1 MDSYKK
7 GGQSGNSNLLATNR
21 LFKKNPLF
29 KKKKKKASGIYN
41 PKAAF
46 KYEEGGALLTKKV
59 TCKNCGW
66 KWDAADGGDDVTT
79 CHKCGGLGLV
89 HAQDGGDISIP
100 TLEYQKGGFSGD
112 DPWKKIMKTTQK
124 KIIESAKVKKD
135 NSDWRRANDEAPNLN
150 YQNTNQK
157 APVKKLSPE
166 DKKSQENFDKNFK
179 VEGKGNLEKI
189 RDKIKADQE
198 AYKKHIKAK
207 YNQEV
212 SQEELNEI
220 EERGLVMYGA
230 SNGVRNPY
238 GSISN
243 EDLNP
248 ENHISTQ
255 FPKNATV
262 GDYAQRGWEYLT
274 NPGTA
279 LEYALGTG
287 KGPMPYNIN
296 QLKEQG
302 VQVNSD
308 RNLVGNMFNIINPLD
323 DVESIRSGANQVM
336 EGNNAGYATA
346 GFGLLGFIPGF
357 GDAGKALRKADN
369 ILPNPTKG
377 TDYIW
382 ETVNKNVKG
391 DLPEG
396 LAKQD
401 IADIIETKVS
411 WIESPEYASRRMATT
426 GETAKQVAKDV
437 EKLKN
442 RYQNTKIT
450 FGEIPEKKTLGYYQA
465 QSSIKGDKILIDPT
479 KHKSL
484 ESIIGTID
492 HEIDHALSPASKNH
506 NLYKNYPFLSTKE
519 GDILRKSQKENPQS
533 FLSKLIK
540 GDKSYNNVYLEDP
553 AEQQVRFNR
562 LNQKIREDLGLTR
575 NKGELTETQF
585 DEWADK
591 QNEDSFVSVSKGHD
605 DVVDLLGA
613 KSDNVKRSDIVK
625 ALNKAWITVPAIG
638 LGLGAGGLKQ
648 NKKGGSTKDYIEVD
662 IPEEQIQDYIDQ
674 GYIIE
679 PVGKPKMEEGG
690 TPSQLWYQYTGTPW
704 SEAKAK
710 GLTDG
715 SAEQNLALAQRLQ
728 SGEFGEPNLNIQQ
741 YENRRSS
748 YDDAVINMVRQGQT
762 LDQLVESRVGTREG
776 LLQRFPDLFSG
787 SSAPTRTQ
795 VVPTAKA
802 KTKTPEQIAIE
813 QKVGRD
819 WLTGKAKELGNEVME
834 SASNSFWGKTAKKVG
849 QATYNYMI
857 EQQTKDRE
865 AKKKQEQVKLK
876 KVEKEVQKEIKK
888 INPKVVKTPSVL
900 ELLQEVGLNYQQSPL
915 KKFTDTKA
923 EPDFATNL
931 MAQVQQNQ
939 KRFNPVQT
947 SKPQQPIAN
956 GMGSNFA
963 QGQNPM
969 QIEARNK
976 AMGVTPQNLPEAPS
990 PSIGWKKWE
999 DTDLGYA
1006 SGEIAKM
1013 VPTSAEEFI
1022 ETTPGK
1028 WLGKKVYDS
1037 GLLPKE
1043 KEDQLKR
1050 KLEKLGEIPIKE
1062 ESVKI
1067 DPNKKIKEINVKKN
1081 APVTEFTEEIGSS
1094 GDGKYLSYRNQW
1106 DNKKGFEYITTRDNS
1121 DRPDDESYDNVIGVG
1136 HYLLDAYVYGD
1147 KSYSHKNNQSFLRKA
1162 KENNDWIPAFKK
1174 TNSNRVLLTYKKP
1187 SELTDKDVVVSPLR
1201 QYKFSSINFNNP
1213 ISSSSLGYKANAG
1226 IKHLTTKEGDDF
1238 KVTFSNPDVYGRHS
1252 GASVVFIFK
1261 DKFDNTIV
1269 RDFAG
1274 SLNQIKEEGK
1284 SIIKDYELKSTDLTI
1299 GYHDVASYGAKPK
1312 ADSSGKL
1319 KGNTWKNWNNEPHT
1333 GGALLIPKSK

>member
-89 HAQDGGDISIP
+89 HAQDGGDISIPTLNTMDKGGEPKTTKKEGDPKLTPEQQEYLKNKYREAAEIKKQAKAGNPLSAQMAKEFKAKYNESWTCPSDKCPVVENQYPTGYDQPIVTPVPPGKTQVGTQEIQNLDPKTGRVKTVIEPVYEDNPMPEKLPLLPPQLIDTSRAELQDEYVENNAPEYQMPGYDVERAGIYMRHGNRPTLTTVRRPGMVSKALQKFTGYNPEYSEGYTDEEGNYISGEFENAQAENRRVNFQGAGSLQDLKAQKEYNKAYDEYNAKQQFAKAMATSYGLKKDGGDISIP

-540 GDKSYNNVYLEDP
+540 GDKSYNNVYLEGP

-591 QNEDSFVSVSKGHD
+591 QNEDRFVSVSKGHD

-638 LGLGAGGLKQ
+638 LGLGAGGLNQ
-648 NKKGGSTKDYIEVD
+648 EKKGGSTKNYIEVD

-679 PVGKPKMEEGG
+679 PV
-690 TPSQLWYQYTGTPW
+690 S
-704 SEAKAK
+704 
-710 GLTDG
+710 
-715 SAEQNLALAQRLQ
+715 
-728 SGEFGEPNLNIQQ
+728 
-741 YENRRSS
+741 
-748 YDDAVINMVRQGQT
+748 
-762 LDQLVESRVGTREG
+762 
-776 LLQRFPDLFSG
+776 
-787 SSAPTRTQ
+787 
-795 VVPTAKA
+795 
-802 KTKTPEQIAIE
+802 
-813 QKVGRD
+813 
-819 WLTGKAKELGNEVME
+819 
-834 SASNSFWGKTAKKVG
+834 
-849 QATYNYMI
+849 
-857 EQQTKDRE
+857 
-865 AKKKQEQVKLK
+865 KLK
-876 KVEKEVQKEIKK
+876 KF
-888 INPKVVKTPSVL
+888 IN
-900 ELLQEVGLNYQQSPL
+900 
-915 KKFTDTKA
+915 
-923 EPDFATNL
+923 
-931 MAQVQQNQ
+931 
-939 KRFNPVQT
+939 
-947 SKPQQPIAN
+947 
-956 GMGSNFA
+956 
-963 QGQNPM
+963 
-969 QIEARNK
+969 
-976 AMGVTPQNLPEAPS
+976 
-990 PSIGWKKWE
+990 
-999 DTDLGYA
+999 
-1006 SGEIAKM
+1006 
-1013 VPTSAEEFI
+1013 
-1022 ETTPGK
+1022 
-1028 WLGKKVYDS
+1028 
-1037 GLLPKE
+1037 
-1043 KEDQLKR
+1043 
-1050 KLEKLGEIPIKE
+1050 
-1062 ESVKI
+1062 
-1067 DPNKKIKEINVKKN
+1067 
-1081 APVTEFTEEIGSS
+1081 
-1094 GDGKYLSYRNQW
+1094 
-1106 DNKKGFEYITTRDNS
+1106 
-1121 DRPDDESYDNVIGVG
+1121 
-1136 HYLLDAYVYGD
+1136 
-1147 KSYSHKNNQSFLRKA
+1147 
-1162 KENNDWIPAFKK
+1162 
-1174 TNSNRVLLTYKKP
+1174 
-1187 SELTDKDVVVSPLR
+1187 
-1201 QYKFSSINFNNP
+1201 
-1213 ISSSSLGYKANAG
+1213 
-1226 IKHLTTKEGDDF
+1226 
-1238 KVTFSNPDVYGRHS
+1238 
-1252 GASVVFIFK
+1252 
-1261 DKFDNTIV
+1261 
-1269 RDFAG
+1269 
-1274 SLNQIKEEGK
+1274 
-1284 SIIKDYELKSTDLTI
+1284 
-1299 GYHDVASYGAKPK
+1299 
-1312 ADSSGKL
+1312 
-1319 KGNTWKNWNNEPHT
+1319 
-1333 GGALLIPKSK
+1333 